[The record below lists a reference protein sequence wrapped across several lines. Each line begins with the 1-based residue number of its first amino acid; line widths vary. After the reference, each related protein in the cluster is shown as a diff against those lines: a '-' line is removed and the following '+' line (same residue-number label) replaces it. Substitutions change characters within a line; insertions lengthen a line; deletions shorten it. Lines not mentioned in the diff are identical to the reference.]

1 VSLQTELASE
11 GGRPRSDDPP
21 IASKSCGPRGHN
33 GRRRRHHEG
42 GCGRI
47 CLAHGATK
55 SGSPRIWRYVAAT
68 VRGICAAV
76 TCASDELRD
85 SFVVFPMGGP
95 HLADGPTLCTGRCSK
110 RSRRAPAHARGLPA
124 HQGVEEE
131 PLPL

>member
-1 VSLQTELASE
+1 M
-11 GGRPRSDDPP
+11 
-21 IASKSCGPRGHN
+21 
-33 GRRRRHHEG
+33 
-42 GCGRI
+42 
-47 CLAHGATK
+47 
-55 SGSPRIWRYVAAT
+55 
-68 VRGICAAV
+68 

-131 PLPL
+131 PLPLGARSQEGRDVSLPQEVFTLKAVKVSPGQPTDISIG